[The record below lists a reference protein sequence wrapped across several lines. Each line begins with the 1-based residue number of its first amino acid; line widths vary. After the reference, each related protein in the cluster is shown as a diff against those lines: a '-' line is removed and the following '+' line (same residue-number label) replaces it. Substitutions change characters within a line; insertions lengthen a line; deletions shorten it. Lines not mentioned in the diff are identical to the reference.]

1 MDTISRENNSM
12 LPVGGIIVGIIGLV
26 LGGIALVQ
34 ISKVNKTISTQA
46 EKIAKID
53 TVESQAAAASQAADR
68 VARDGKALFD
78 STQKA
83 FTDVSGIIGDVSGR
97 VTKLEEGAKKSAL
110 TPKKAGEH
118 VAAVAGP
125 DEYIVKP
132 GDTFSKIATANGVK
146 LADITALN
154 PGVESSKLHP
164 GQKLKMPKK

>member
-12 LPVGGIIVGIIGLV
+12 LPIGGIIVGIIGLV

-34 ISKVNKTISTQA
+34 ISKVNTKISTQA

-83 FTDVSGIIGDVSGR
+83 FTDVSSMIGDIDR
-97 VTKLEEGAKKSAL
+97 KS
-110 TPKKAGEH
+110 TR
-118 VAAVAGP
+118 
-125 DEYIVKP
+125 
-132 GDTFSKIATANGVK
+132 
-146 LADITALN
+146 LN
-154 PGVESSKLHP
+154 SSHRH
-164 GQKLKMPKK
+164 